1 MDEAKE
7 KTIPRTLYTYRGEVT
22 KEEGIRYISHLDY
35 ADMIQR
41 AICRAKLPAAYSEG
55 FNPHLKIAFA
65 SALAVGVTSE
75 AEYMDFELTEA
86 LSVEEV
92 SARLAAKLPD
102 GVKLSRLRLLK
113 GRHQALMA
121 AVDQADYEITLPGCG
136 DEDAA
141 RRAIESFNEAEEC
154 WYRRSSPKKIRD
166 IEVKQ
171 YMKGDVTIAWAA
183 GTARLRMAIRIT
195 PTGSVKPGEV
205 LSVLCDAF
213 ALPGDAAMAAIHRR
227 ALWGGGRSLM
237 EAD

>member
-7 KTIPRTLYTYRGEVT
+7 KKMPRTLYTYRGEVT
-22 KEEGIRYISHLDY
+22 KGEAIRYISHLDY

-86 LSVEEV
+86 LPVAEV

-102 GVKLSRLRLLK
+102 GVQLSRLRLLT

-121 AVDQADYEITLPGCG
+121 AADQAEYEITLPGCG
-136 DEDAA
+136 DEGAL
-141 RRAIESFNEAEEC
+141 RRAVQAFNEAETWGC
-154 WYRRSSPKKIRD
+154 LGGAPQHTR
-166 IEVKQ
+166 
-171 YMKGDVTIAWAA
+171 GL
-183 GTARLRMAIRIT
+183 AR
-195 PTGSVKPGEV
+195 
-205 LSVLCDAF
+205 
-213 ALPGDAAMAAIHRR
+213 
-227 ALWGGGRSLM
+227 
-237 EAD
+237 

>member
-7 KTIPRTLYTYRGEVT
+7 KKMPRTLYTYRGEVT
-22 KEEGIRYISHLDY
+22 KGEAIRYISHLDY

-86 LSVEEV
+86 LPVAEV
-92 SARLAAKLPD
+92 SERLAAKLPD

-121 AVDQADYEITLPGCG
+121 AVDQADYEITLPSCG
-136 DEDAA
+136 DEGAV
-141 RRAIESFNEAEEC
+141 RRAVQAFNEAAEC
-154 WYRRSSPKKIRD
+154 WYRRSSPKKTRD
-166 IEVKQ
+166 MEVKQ
-171 YMKGDVTIAWAA
+171 YMKGDVTVAWTGKA
-183 GTARLRMAIRIT
+183 ARLAMAIRIT

-205 LSVLCDAF
+205 LSVLCAAF
-213 ALPGDAAMAAIHRR
+213 DLPGDAAMAAIHRR

>member
-1 MDEAKE
+1 MDETKE
-7 KTIPRTLYTYRGEVT
+7 KKMPRTLYTYRGEVT
-22 KEEGIRYISHLDY
+22 KGEAIRYISHLDY

-86 LSVEEV
+86 LPVAEV

-102 GVKLSRLRLLK
+102 GVQISRLRLLT
-113 GRHQALMA
+113 GRHRALMA
-121 AVDQADYEITLPGCG
+121 AVDQADYEITLPGG
-136 DEDAA
+136 SDEGAV
-141 RRAIESFNEAEEC
+141 RRAVQAFNEAETC
-154 WYRRSSPKKIRD
+154 WYRRSSPKKARD

-171 YMKGDVTIAWAA
+171 YMKGDVTVAWTR
-183 GTARLRMAIRIT
+183 GTVLLTMAIRIT

-205 LSVLCDAF
+205 LSVLCAAF
-213 ALPGDAAMAAIHRR
+213 DLPGDAAMAAIHRR
-227 ALWGGGRSLM
+227 ALWSGGRSPM
-237 EAD
+237 DAD